1 MSSILF
7 FGKIKATGFPLVHL
21 SSGVEQKT
29 YSLEQVDKGADY
41 WSQTHGLSLISIS
54 L

>member
-7 FGKIKATGFPLVHL
+7 FGKITTTVFRLVHL

-41 WSQTHGLSLISIS
+41 WSQIHGLSLISIN